1 MEAKAKVSNLRV
13 SPLKA
18 RQVADLIRG
27 KDIKEVVG
35 LLRYTNKKSSV
46 MIYKLIK
53 SAIANAEFNNDMDA
67 DNLYLSEIMVD
78 EGPIIK
84 RMFPRAYGRADIRRH
99 RTSHISVVLKERK
112 GK

>member
-1 MEAKAKVSNLRV
+1 MEAKAKVRNLRV

-27 KDIKEVVG
+27 KDIKEVIG
-35 LLRYTNKKSSV
+35 LLRYTNKKSSA

-53 SAIANAEFNNDMDA
+53 SAVANAEFNNDMDA
-67 DNLYLSEIMVD
+67 DRLYLSEIMVD
-78 EGPIIK
+78 EGPTIK
-84 RMFPRAYGRADIRRH
+84 RVSPRAYGRADIIKR